1 MPPTNLYSWN
11 INGIKAITRKG
22 ELANLIEHHN
32 PDVVCLQETKSTDQE
47 VSNYLEQFASYYH
60 YSNSA
65 AQKGYAGTAVL
76 TKEQPQN
83 VRYDIGHQEFDQE
96 GRVIALDYG
105 DYYLVNVYVPNAGN
119 GLKRLDYR
127 EEWDKVFTGYLAGL
141 QQEKPVI
148 VTGDF
153 NVAHE
158 EIDIARPKQN
168 YNKSAGFTQTE
179 IDGFDHMLSK
189 GFVDTFRK
197 LYPDKVVY
205 SYWSYRAQA
214 RKRNVGWRIDY
225 FLVSESLF
233 DKVKDAYML
242 NEVYGSDHC
251 PVVLA
256 LKG

>member
-1 MPPTNLYSWN
+1 MAPNNLYSWN

-22 ELANLIEHHN
+22 ELESLIN
-32 PDVVCLQETKSTDQE
+32 NYDPQVLCLQETKSTDQE
-47 VSNYLEQFASYYH
+47 VSKYLEQYSSYYH

-65 AQKGYAGTAVL
+65 EQKGYAGTAIL
-76 TKEQPQN
+76 TKEKPQQ
-83 VRYDIGHQEFDQE
+83 VHYDIGHEEFDQE
-96 GRVIALDYG
+96 GRVITAEYG

-119 GLKRLDYR
+119 GLKRLDFR
-127 EEWDKVFTGYLAGL
+127 AEWDKVFTSYLTDL
-141 QQEKPVI
+141 QQDKPVI

-179 IDGFDHMLSK
+179 IDGFDRMLGK

-225 FLVSESLF
+225 FLVSESLL
-233 DKVKDAYML
+233 DQVQDAYML

-256 LKG
+256 LNQ